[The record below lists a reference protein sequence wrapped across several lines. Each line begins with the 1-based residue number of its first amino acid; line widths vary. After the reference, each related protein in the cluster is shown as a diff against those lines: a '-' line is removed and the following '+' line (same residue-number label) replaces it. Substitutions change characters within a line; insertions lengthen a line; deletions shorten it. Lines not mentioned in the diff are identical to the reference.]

1 MKNFRACPASPNA
14 VVPRENQQAEEAA
27 MSGTVSPIP
36 QGYHSITPALT
47 CKDAAKA
54 IDFYKEAFG
63 ATEVMRMPGP
73 GGSVAH
79 AELRI
84 GDSVIFVSDEF
95 PGMSAAPTPGA
106 TPSSYVFLYTEN
118 ADATFN
124 KAVAS
129 GATVSMPLADMF
141 WGDRYGKV
149 TDPFGHSWGVAT
161 HVEDVA
167 PEEMERR
174 AAEWQANMAKA
185 AAAGA

>member
-1 MKNFRACPASPNA
+1 
-14 VVPRENQQAEEAA
+14 
-27 MSGTVSPIP
+27 MSANVRPIP
-36 QGYHSITPALT
+36 EGYHSISPALT
-47 CKDAAKA
+47 CKDAARA

-63 ATEVMRMPGP
+63 ATEIMRMAGP
-73 GGSVAH
+73 GGSIGH

-106 TPSSYVFLYTEN
+106 TPSAYLFLYSEDV
-118 ADATFN
+118 DATFDR
-124 KAVAS
+124 AVAA
-129 GATVSMPLADMF
+129 GATVSMPLSDMF
-141 WGDRYGKV
+141 WGDRYGKL

-174 AAEWQANMAKA
+174 AAEWSAKMAKGASA
-185 AAAGA
+185 AAAG